1 MPGGNPRRRAAVVV
15 IHGIGDQPPLR
26 TLGAFAQGLVRA
38 AAARAGTHA
47 RARAVTPAMRPASAY
62 LAGRPRA
69 VVRIDGEGL
78 GLPFD
83 DVDVLEY
90 HWAEHAL
97 GRIGALSTFAWLLG
111 TALAAL
117 DFRRQLPFLLAHG
130 VAKAWPAVLRQL
142 LWVTSLA
149 ALAAG
154 LVVAGL
160 AAVARGG
167 AALAAAREAVALL
180 PPLGSLPTAAALV
193 LFACF
198 AIATL
203 ALGRDVVLAQ
213 FDAARVRRRHP
224 GAARAGDEGHAAPRA
239 RSEADTALRAR
250 GEAAGAGRA
259 WSGMYGAAARRWA
272 PAGTL
277 TFALALAAT
286 VGLAWLVRPALARYA
301 EAVGALMAEPGVA
314 IGVAVVAAGLVAR
327 TLLLSHVGDIA
338 LYVTSDRI
346 SSRART
352 RRAVLDEGQMILQD
366 LLTRGGGTYPAGTQP
381 AGPAPAGAQ
390 PAGPAPAGT
399 HPAGA
404 QPAETHPAHTY
415 DAVYVAGHSLGSVIA
430 LDLLDRIAS
439 ESRHREVPLERV
451 RGLLTFGSPLD
462 KVAYFFRQRP
472 DEGEAVR
479 TQLLSYLHGVR
490 RRRNLRDYGPY
501 TFAPYQLPFADMSWL
516 HVHAPADPL
525 SDRLL
530 HYRVNRLV
538 TLPRLDPFTAH
549 NAYWRDD
556 RFYRAALAWLGGSPV
571 GEVVDDPAPVPR
583 GASL

>member
-1 MPGGNPRRRAAVVV
+1 MPGGSPRRRAAVVV

-47 RARAVTPAMRPASAY
+47 GERVTTPAMRPASAY

-69 VVRIDGEGL
+69 VVRIDGDGL

-149 ALAAG
+149 AVAAG

-167 AALAAAREAVALL
+167 AALAAVREAATLL

-193 LFACF
+193 VFACF
-198 AIATL
+198 AIAAL
-203 ALGRDVVLAQ
+203 ALGRDVVLAR
-213 FDAARVRRRHP
+213 FEAARVRKRHP
-224 GAARAGDEGHAAPRA
+224 DGAAQAVRAADAADRPPGDADAADRPPGDADAADRPAGDADAADRA
-239 RSEADTALRAR
+239 RST
-250 GEAAGAGRA
+250 AAGANRG

-272 PAGTL
+272 PAGAV
-277 TFALALAAT
+277 TFAVALTAT
-286 VGLAWLVRPALARYA
+286 VGVAWWARPALARYA
-301 EAVGALMAEPGVA
+301 EAAGALMAEPGVA
-314 IGVAVVAAGLVAR
+314 IGVAVVAAALVTRA
-327 TLLLSHVGDIA
+327 LLLSHVGDIA

-352 RRAVLDEGQMILQD
+352 RRAVLDEGQRILQD
-366 LLTRGGGTYPAGTQP
+366 LLGRGA
-381 AGPAPAGAQ
+381 A
-390 PAGPAPAGT
+390 
-399 HPAGA
+399 
-404 QPAETHPAHTY
+404 TY

-439 ESRHREVPLERV
+439 ESRHQQVPLERV

-472 DEGEAVR
+472 EEGEAVR

-501 TFAPYQLPFADMSWL
+501 TFAPYELPFAHMSWL

-538 TLPRLDPFTAH
+538 TLPRWQPFTAH
-549 NAYWRDD
+549 NAYWHDD
-556 RFYRAALAWLGGSPV
+556 RFYGAALAWLGGSPV
-571 GEVVDDPAPVPR
+571 GEVVDDPRAAPR

>member
-1 MPGGNPRRRAAVVV
+1 MPGGSSRRRAAVVV

-38 AAARAGTHA
+38 AAARVGTRTVGTHSGERTA
-47 RARAVTPAMRPASAY
+47 TPAIRPASAY

-69 VVRIDGEGL
+69 VARIDGDGL
-78 GLPFD
+78 GLPYD

-130 VAKAWPAVLRQL
+130 VGKAWPAVLRQL

-149 ALAAG
+149 AVAAG

-167 AALAAAREAVALL
+167 AALAAVREAAALL
-180 PPLGSLPTAAALV
+180 PPLGSLPTAVALV
-193 LFACF
+193 VFACF

-203 ALGRDVVLAQ
+203 ALGRDVVLTR
-213 FDAARVRRRHP
+213 FEAARVRQRHP
-224 GAARAGDEGHAAPRA
+224 DGAAQVIREPDAADRPPGDPDGAHPA
-239 RSEADTALRAR
+239 RSTAT
-250 GEAAGAGRA
+250 GANRA

-272 PAGTL
+272 PAGTV
-277 TFALALAAT
+277 TFMVALAAT
-286 VGLAWLVRPALARYA
+286 VGVAWWLRPVLARYA
-301 EAVGALMAEPGVA
+301 EAAAALMAEPGVA

-327 TLLLSHVGDIA
+327 ALLLSHVGDIA

-352 RRAVLDEGQMILQD
+352 RRAVLDEGQRLLQD
-366 LLTRGGGTYPAGTQP
+366 LLVREGSS
-381 AGPAPAGAQ
+381 
-390 PAGPAPAGT
+390 
-399 HPAGA
+399 
-404 QPAETHPAHTY
+404 Y
-415 DAVYVAGHSLGSVIA
+415 DAVYLAGHSLGSVIA
-430 LDLLDRIAS
+430 LDLLDRVAG
-439 ESRHREVPLERV
+439 ESRHHDVPLERV

-472 DEGEAVR
+472 EEGEAVR

-501 TFAPYQLPFADMSWL
+501 TFAPYQVPFAHLSWL

-538 TLPRLDPFTAH
+538 TLPRWEPFTAH
-549 NAYWRDD
+549 NAYWHDD
-556 RFYRAALAWLGGSPV
+556 QFYGAALAWLGGSPV
-571 GEVVDDPAPVPR
+571 GEVVDDPAATPR